1 MDKNEPFNEKVF
13 KEKSLEKAT
22 EKTMGKYNRFS
33 YIYDLFESPME
44 NSVFKKWRADLINPL
59 RGNILEVGVGT
70 GKNLSYYNKE
80 AKITGI
86 DLSPGMLSKAKERLE
101 QLNNKE
107 SQSQQTPVF
116 FKPQIGKQLDIKS
129 NLSNKNIRLME
140 MDAQNLKFKDNSFD
154 YIICTF
160 VLCSVPDPVKTL
172 KEMKRVV
179 KPNGKILMIE
189 HMLSK
194 NKLIAFYEHIHN
206 PITRFL
212 FGFNVNRKTDE
223 NVEKAG
229 LKIRKMQNMALFD
242 VFRKIEA
249 GK

>member
-86 DLSPGMLSKAKERLE
+86 DLSPGMLSKAKERLK
-101 QLNNKE
+101 L
-107 SQSQQTPVF
+107 
-116 FKPQIGKQLDIKS
+116 LRRR
-129 NLSNKNIRLME
+129 NISLIE

-249 GK
+249 EK

>member
-1 MDKNEPFNEKVF
+1 
-13 KEKSLEKAT
+13 
-22 EKTMGKYNRFS
+22 
-33 YIYDLFESPME
+33 
-44 NSVFKKWRADLINPL
+44 
-59 RGNILEVGVGT
+59 
-70 GKNLSYYNKE
+70 
-80 AKITGI
+80 
-86 DLSPGMLSKAKERLE
+86 MLSKAKERLE

-249 GK
+249 EK

>member
-1 MDKNEPFNEKVF
+1 
-13 KEKSLEKAT
+13 
-22 EKTMGKYNRFS
+22 
-33 YIYDLFESPME
+33 
-44 NSVFKKWRADLINPL
+44 
-59 RGNILEVGVGT
+59 
-70 GKNLSYYNKE
+70 
-80 AKITGI
+80 
-86 DLSPGMLSKAKERLE
+86 
-101 QLNNKE
+101 
-107 SQSQQTPVF
+107 
-116 FKPQIGKQLDIKS
+116 
-129 NLSNKNIRLME
+129 ME